1 MTIFDILKD
10 IIKDKTGSLTESSEF
25 ESAFNPYMIAR
36 YLSMRKSLMPYARW
50 LNQYSSAVSKESQY
64 KFLLQSIPQ
73 CNNHFIKYIKKA
85 KADKVDK
92 SDDEE

>member
-1 MTIFDILKD
+1 
-10 IIKDKTGSLTESSEF
+10 
-25 ESAFNPYMIAR
+25 
-36 YLSMRKSLMPYARW
+36 MPYARW